1 MINIASRLKQA
12 FGQIRGPRGP
22 VRHVTVFSRKGC
34 TCCEHAMVDLQ
45 EFARMYALEIQT
57 VDVDTDPELTAQY
70 GLEVPVIAIDGKVR
84 FRGKVNRIL
93 MQRLLA
99 SEMQEN

>member
-12 FGQIRGPRGP
+12 IDRLSGPRGP
-22 VRHVTVFSRKGC
+22 KRHVTVYSREGC
-34 TCCEHAMVDLQ
+34 TCCEHAMHDLQ
-45 EFARMYALEIQT
+45 EVARKYALEIQT

-93 MQRLLA
+93 LQRLLA
-99 SEMQEN
+99 SGMQEN